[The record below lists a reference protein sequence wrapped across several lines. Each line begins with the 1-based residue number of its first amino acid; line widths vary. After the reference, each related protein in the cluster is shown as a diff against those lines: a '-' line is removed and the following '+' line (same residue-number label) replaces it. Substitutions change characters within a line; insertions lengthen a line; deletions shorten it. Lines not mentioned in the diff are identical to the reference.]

1 MRIRRFPT
9 KQVIN
14 KYPELKIFKLYMK
27 NEEKL
32 NRNSKIGNFIFSA
45 EEQYVQLSISRKEL
59 GLF

>member
-14 KYPELKIFKLYMK
+14 RYPELKIFKLYMK

-32 NRNSKIGNFIFSA
+32 SRNSKIGNFIFSA